1 MANYIEA
8 MAGYAAY
15 FPAIPPGA
23 AELAL
28 KPVELNSR
36 DFPAGLCADDF
47 NNFDPTSKLVVY
59 NRALMSAGLALGASS
74 NKIPN
79 AMITDRCNRLDG
91 STVLW
96 DSGGYQLITDKII
109 WQGDLTR
116 RLILTALEYYADVA
130 VSLDCPPIGIS
141 KKYAAY
147 VVGRK
152 TKSQRFPTYEICRDT
167 TVESLKYF
175 TKHRQYGPK
184 PLFLNVLHGENRE
197 ECNDWYDHVK
207 HFPMEGWAFGG
218 SFYDSLAEILRR
230 IIILRDEH
238 MLDGRHWMHVLGTNR
253 LALTCALTTI
263 QTILSRT
270 LGRFIQIS
278 YDTSSPYTMAYGYGM
293 AYMGYSIDKSGLV
306 MKQRRFPNGDYSTDW
321 SQLDFPSY
329 FPTAISNRLKLSDI
343 CLKNRSIFAGTSW
356 DTLSYHLIANHN
368 LEVLLNA
375 IIAAHRIYL
384 MDDRNAHGLIPRWL
398 IRTKIGIEEVLTSQ
412 FPMDAIAKY
421 EADFNKVYTGGR
433 SMSADDIAD
442 DYEFC
447 NRG

>member
-1 MANYIEA
+1 
-8 MAGYAAY
+8 
-15 FPAIPPGA
+15 
-23 AELAL
+23 
-28 KPVELNSR
+28 
-36 DFPAGLCADDF
+36 
-47 NNFDPTSKLVVY
+47 
-59 NRALMSAGLALGASS
+59 
-74 NKIPN
+74 
-79 AMITDRCNRLDG
+79 
-91 STVLW
+91 
-96 DSGGYQLITDKII
+96 
-109 WQGDLTR
+109 
-116 RLILTALEYYADVA
+116 
-130 VSLDCPPIGIS
+130 
-141 KKYAAY
+141 
-147 VVGRK
+147 
-152 TKSQRFPTYEICRDT
+152 
-167 TVESLKYF
+167 
-175 TKHRQYGPK
+175 
-184 PLFLNVLHGENRE
+184 
-197 ECNDWYDHVK
+197 
-207 HFPMEGWAFGG
+207 
-218 SFYDSLAEILRR
+218 
-230 IIILRDEH
+230 
-238 MLDGRHWMHVLGTNR
+238 
-253 LALTCALTTI
+253 
-263 QTILSRT
+263 
-270 LGRFIQIS
+270 
-278 YDTSSPYTMAYGYGM
+278 MAYGYGM

-329 FPTAISNRLKLSDI
+329 FPTAISTRLKLSDI